1 MQHLDTLCRAW
12 NIAPLLAARTPETGT
27 IHQTLLLETSA
38 GNYAL
43 RTYRYPPEKRWRVE
57 AEHALIAYACSQN
70 LPATAPLPLPDGN
83 TILEHDGQLHALFP
97 FARGYQTRRGEIT
110 PEETVA
116 MGVFLAQLHRA
127 LHGYPQN
134 KVANRI
140 FSVNHAATLN
150 TISEIE
156 AIIHARQ
163 QPNDYDT
170 QALIRL
176 QERRLWLETAQPP
189 DEATFAQLERQVI
202 HGDYQETNL
211 FFENN
216 TVSAVIDWDQSY
228 AAPGAWEVIRALHY
242 LFQFDPAP
250 CHLFLQA
257 YRRELPL
264 SSEELDITANVY
276 SWIRTHDM
284 WLYEE
289 YYLQG
294 NQRVRQFFSPHA
306 FTPLIERWHALQ
318 HALKTSFVYFI

>member
-1 MQHLDTLCRAW
+1 MQDPETLCRAW
-12 NIAPLLAARTPETGT
+12 NIAPLLAARVPETGT

-57 AEHALIAYACSQN
+57 AEHALIAYVCTQN
-70 LPATAPLPLPDGN
+70 IPAMAPLPLPNGD
-83 TILEHDGQLHALFP
+83 TILEHNSRLHALFP
-97 FARGYQTRRGEIT
+97 FARGYQTKRGKIT
-110 PEETVA
+110 SEETIA
-116 MGVFLAQLHRA
+116 MGVFLARLHRA
-127 LHGYPQN
+127 LHDYPQD

-140 FSVNHAATLN
+140 FSVDHATTLD
-150 TISEIE
+150 TISKIE
-156 AIIHARQ
+156 AIIQARP
-163 QPNDYDT
+163 QPEDDDT

-176 QERRLWLETAQPP
+176 RERRSWLETAQPP
-189 DEATFAQLERQVI
+189 DETAFAQIEQQVI

-211 FFENN
+211 FFADN

-228 AAPGAWEVIRALHY
+228 AAPRAWEVTRALHY
-242 LFQFDPAP
+242 LFQFNPAP
-250 CHLFLQA
+250 CHLFLQS

-294 NQRVRQFFSPHA
+294 NQRVRQFYSPHA
-306 FTPLIERWHALQ
+306 FRPLIERWHALQ
-318 HALKTSFVYFI
+318 HELKTSFA